1 MKTFLRQQLD
11 RYPVRLDE
19 LDFYL
24 SQPDVVSDMDRFRA
38 LTREHAEVSEV
49 AALYHRFRQRENDLA
64 QAREMQGDPEM
75 AEMAGEEIAGIE
87 AELPALEEQLQRL
100 LLPKDP
106 DDVRNTFIE
115 IRAGTGGDESALFA
129 GDLLRMYIRYAERQG
144 WRAEI
149 VSESGGEVGG
159 YKEVVIR
166 IVGDGSYGKLKFE
179 SGGHRVQRV
188 PATETQGRIHTSA
201 CTVAA
206 LPEPDE
212 AQAVQ
217 INPADLRIDTY
228 RASGA
233 GGQHVNK
240 TDSAV
245 RITHIPT
252 GIVAECQ
259 DDRSQHRN
267 KAKALQV
274 LSARIKEKE
283 RSERA
288 AKDAATRKGLIGSG
302 DRSDRIRTYNFP
314 QGRLTDHRINL
325 TLYKLQFILDGDLD
339 EVIDGLL
346 LARKAEQLEELEIG
360 LGGPRP

>member
-1 MKTFLRQQLD
+1 MKIFLRQQLE
-11 RYPVRLDE
+11 RYPVRLKE
-19 LDFYL
+19 LDFFL
-24 SQPDVVSDMDRFRA
+24 QQPEVVQDMERYRA

-49 AALYHRFRQRENDLA
+49 AGLYERFVQREDALA
-64 QAREMQGDPEM
+64 QAREMLDDPDMGDM
-75 AEMAGEEIAGIE
+75 AREEVAAIE
-87 AELPALEEQLQRL
+87 AELPGLEENLQRL
-100 LLPKDP
+100 LVPKDP
-106 DDVRNTFIE
+106 DDVRNTFLE

-129 GDLLRMYIRYAERQG
+129 GDLLRMYTRYAERQG
-144 WRAEI
+144 WRCEV
-149 VSESGGEVGG
+149 VSDSEGEVGG

-166 IVGDGSYGKLKFE
+166 VLGDGVYGKLKFE

-233 GGQHVNK
+233 GGQHINK

-267 KAKALQV
+267 KAKAMQV
-274 LSARIKEKE
+274 LAARIREKE

-288 AKDAATRKGLIGSG
+288 AKEAATRKGLIGSG

-325 TLYKLQFILDGDLD
+325 TLYKLQFIMEGDLD
-339 EVIDGLL
+339 EVVEALL
-346 LARKAEQLEELEIG
+346 LARKAEQLEELG
-360 LGGPRP
+360 LS

>member
-1 MKTFLRQQLD
+1 MKQFLRQQLE
-11 RYPVRLDE
+11 RYPVRLNE
-19 LDFYL
+19 LDFFL
-24 SQPDVVSDMDRFRA
+24 SQPDVVSDMERFRA
-38 LTREHAEVSEV
+38 LTREHSEVSEV
-49 AALYHRFRQRENDLA
+49 AGLYERFRQQEDALA
-64 QAREMQGDPEM
+64 QAQEMAGDPEM
-75 AEMAGEEIAGIE
+75 AEMAREEIATVE
-87 AELPALEEQLQRL
+87 AELPLLEESLQRL

-106 DDVRNTFIE
+106 DDVRNTFLE

-129 GDLLRMYIRYAERQG
+129 GDLLRMYTRYAERQG
-144 WRAEI
+144 WRTEI
-149 VSESGGEVGG
+149 VSESEGEVGG

-166 IVGDGSYGKLKFE
+166 VIGEGAYGKLKFE

-206 LPEPDE
+206 LAEPDE

-245 RITHIPT
+245 RITHLPT

-267 KAKALQV
+267 KAKAMQV
-274 LSARIKEKE
+274 LAARIKERE
-283 RSERA
+283 RAERA
-288 AKDAATRKGLIGSG
+288 AKEAATRKGLIGSG

-325 TLYKLQFILDGDLD
+325 TLYKLQFIMEGDLD
-339 EVIDGLL
+339 EVVAALL
-346 LARKAEQLEELEIG
+346 LARKAEQLEELEFSQG
-360 LGGPRP
+360 AGR